1 MDIKRIVCNPL
12 QENCY
17 IVSDDSRECV
27 IIDCG
32 AYYDEECTAIQR
44 YITDRQLKPVHLLAT
59 HAHLDHNFGNIF
71 LYKTYGLKPEIC
83 AEDSELLEDM
93 PNQARSLFGMNISE
107 DQPPIGRLLKN
118 NDIITFGN
126 HQLQVILTPGHS
138 HGSALFYCQSENVA
152 FSDQRSQGGVASS
165 GSECGVAFSGDT
177 LFRMS
182 IGRTDFAE
190 GSWQDM
196 ERSLRTIA
204 TLLPPDTL
212 ILPGHGPQ
220 TTLSDELAH
229 NPYMRF

>member
-1 MDIKRIVCNPL
+1 MDIKRIMCNPL

-17 IVSDDSRECV
+17 IVSDESRECV

-44 YITDRQLKPVHLLAT
+44 YITDQQLKPVHLLAT
-59 HAHLDHNFGNIF
+59 HGHLDHNFGNVFI
-71 LYKTYGLKPEIC
+71 YKTYGLKPEIC
-83 AEDSELLEDM
+83 EGDKELLENL
-93 PNQARSLFGMNISE
+93 PQHAQELFGMNIPDE
-107 DQPPIGRLLKN
+107 QPPIGRLLKN
-118 NDIITFGN
+118 DDIITFGN
-126 HQLQVILTPGHS
+126 QQLRVILTPGHS
-138 HGSALFYCQSENVA
+138 HGSAIFYSQAENVA
-152 FSDQRSQGGVASS
+152 FSNQRSQ
-165 GSECGVAFSGDT
+165 CGVAFSGDT

-190 GSWQDM
+190 GSWTDM
-196 ERSLRTIA
+196 EQSLHTIA
-204 TLLPPDTL
+204 ALLPPDTL